1 MKKSNT
7 IRFVVGLLLS
17 SLLPVL
23 QGCMGSADTGDL
35 EQFKRS
41 VLSKPRGRIEPIPV
55 FKPYEYF
62 SYSAAGLRSPFDL
75 PIVVD
80 TTLAVVQANSNV
92 RPDFDRPK
100 EHLEQFSLAELSM
113 VGTLK
118 GIDDVLW
125 ALIKDGDGG
134 VIRVKEGYFMG
145 QNHGNI
151 ISIAANRLNLIEIVP
166 NGLGGWV
173 ERPKTIALEGLGG
186 DN

>member
-1 MKKSNT
+1 MRVLTVFLT
-7 IRFVVGLLLS
+7 IV
-17 SLLPVL
+17 SLLGL
-23 QGCMGSADTGDL
+23 QGCSGSSDVGDL
-35 EQFKRS
+35 KQFTRS

-75 PIVVD
+75 PVVVD
-80 TTLAVVQANSNV
+80 TSLAIAQPSSNV

-100 EHLEQFSLAELSM
+100 EHLEQFPLADLSM
-113 VGTLK
+113 VGTLTGLD
-118 GIDDVLW
+118 GILW
-125 ALIKDGDGG
+125 ALIKDGDSS

-151 ISIAANRLNLIEIVP
+151 ISIGSNRLNLIEIVP